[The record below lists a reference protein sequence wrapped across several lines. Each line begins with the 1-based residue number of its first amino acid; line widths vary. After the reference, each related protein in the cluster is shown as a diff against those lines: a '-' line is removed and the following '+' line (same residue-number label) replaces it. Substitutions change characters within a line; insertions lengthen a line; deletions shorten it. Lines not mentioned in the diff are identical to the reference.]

1 MSLTSAADLI
11 DALREYRLLDQ
22 AQLGKLERGLKGCSL
37 DPRALA
43 KELLKQGWVT
53 AFQASLLLEGR
64 GAELVLGEYLLLDRL
79 GEGGMGQ
86 VFKARHRLMDRTV
99 ALKVIRKEMLAQSDA
114 VERFHRE
121 IRMAAQLDHPHLV
134 RALDAARVGD
144 CHFLVMEYA
153 EGADLYQLVQK
164 SGPLP
169 VGQACTYIQQA
180 ALGLQHAFERGMVH
194 RDIKP
199 SNLQV
204 PGQGTT
210 LKILDMGLAR
220 PQAQD
225 GKVPGKAELTQMS
238 VMMGT
243 PDYIAP
249 EQIIDARRVDIRADV
264 YSLGCTLYFMLV
276 GRPPFPVESWQEKLV
291 AHHTVEPQPIEQ
303 LRPEVSAG
311 LAAVL
316 RKMMAKRPAD
326 RYATP

>member
-199 SNLQV
+199 SNLLRTPMGIV
-204 PGQGTT
+204 K
-210 LKILDMGLAR
+210 LLDMGLAR
-220 PQAQD
+220 ATLDTGDDD
-225 GKVPGKAELTQMS
+225 GTASALTQEGCI
-238 VMMGT
+238 VGT
-243 PDYIAP
+243 LDYMAP
-249 EQIIDARRVDIRADV
+249 EQAMDAHRVDI
-264 YSLGCTLYFMLV
+264 
-276 GRPPFPVESWQEKLV
+276 
-291 AHHTVEPQPIEQ
+291 
-303 LRPEVSAG
+303 
-311 LAAVL
+311 
-316 RKMMAKRPAD
+316 
-326 RYATP
+326 